1 MTLQKNVGR
10 KLMRMNKKKHKA
22 KTKSR
27 KNINWQKLWIQEN
40 ENRYRDLTKA
50 LIEGDNQELSWEKV
64 QQIMLTSAEQVCG
77 TNSSNINP
85 WMNAHEKEIKE
96 MKDKIAQVLSRRNLV
111 RRDNTEEGRKE
122 LQRIKKE
129 LSNERRKYK
138 DCSKKWEEDWW
149 NELADR
155 CEQAWKLGRWEK
167 CMTF

>member
-1 MTLQKNVGR
+1 MTLQKNVAR

-27 KNINWQKLWIQEN
+27 KNINWQKVWIQEN

-77 TNSSNINP
+77 TNSSNIYP

-138 DCSKKWEEDWW
+138 DCS
-149 NELADR
+149 
-155 CEQAWKLGRWEK
+155 
-167 CMTF
+167 